1 LTPRLVL
8 QGIVVLAIAALVA
21 LPWYLAMNTRE
32 PEYLRYYFVDRH
44 LLGFATDTQRHGE
57 RPWWFYLPLVL
68 GGAFPWIVW
77 IRGTSAKGLSRGGP
91 ATLLWTWLAGALVV
105 LSLSGSKAVTYV
117 LPVMPA
123 IAILAAVSITNTRT
137 WRIVALATA
146 TAYAVVLVAIGPST
160 AQSHSARDLADY
172 FNAIGHVPN
181 TVYTMDDRV
190 SFVYY
195 LKPDL
200 RRALRGEQVQSLITE
215 DLEALDPFPK
225 DAVLALPAD
234 LAAQRVPKMPGLAH
248 AMWQKAG
255 RYVVITPGGPGKAR
269 LTQESADS
277 SADQTASPEAQ
288 R

>member
-1 LTPRLVL
+1 
-8 QGIVVLAIAALVA
+8 
-21 LPWYLAMNTRE
+21 
-32 PEYLRYYFVDRH
+32 
-44 LLGFATDTQRHGE
+44 
-57 RPWWFYLPLVL
+57 
-68 GGAFPWIVW
+68 
-77 IRGTSAKGLSRGGP
+77 
-91 ATLLWTWLAGALVV
+91 
-105 LSLSGSKAVTYV
+105 
-117 LPVMPA
+117 
-123 IAILAAVSITNTRT
+123 
-137 WRIVALATA
+137 
-146 TAYAVVLVAIGPST
+146 VVLVAIGPST